1 AKEITLPLDT
11 NSTELLVKTDLDCQG
26 VYTENILLNDEFFI
40 YPNPIEGG
48 DLTIYLGANSTTE
61 ATISLYKLNGS
72 SIFSKKMK
80 PINNEIKISVNNL
93 ATGVYMLNVTN
104 GNTLSNYKIIRK

>member
-1 AKEITLPLDT
+1 
-11 NSTELLVKTDLDCQG
+11 
-26 VYTENILLNDEFFI
+26 
-40 YPNPIEGG
+40 
-48 DLTIYLGANSTTE
+48 
-61 ATISLYKLNGS
+61 
-72 SIFSKKMK
+72 MK